1 MGLYTLE
8 PSVPTPFCSWP
19 RRNHPPSSPPY
30 FHLAFPALPSLPS
43 LWLLRLH
50 HEAPMPVGFFSLYL
64 HSLPLI
70 YFIKHTCVPLHP
82 TVTAI
87 CIHTSIQA
95 HMLLVNTNYIKPLL
109 LDAPIRKW
117 WAGKKI
123 TLSSWDKACQAR
135 TLKAVHQHFIHET
148 PLGIWVTPS
157 PRAESRASN
166 ETGGTKWDS
175 APRHHQSWRQ
185 LEMKLERGINYKDNC
200 IVMHPKKFFFPRCFQ
215 MRIRSVCCIDSLCP
229 KVKKC
234 ERDTEPGE
242 ILVQRFCIPFDL
254 YCKVV
259 NKILSKE
266 HISLQHVFAL
276 LTVILKHTSLHTL
289 N

>member
-1 MGLYTLE
+1 MAREKPSTILLTLF
-8 PSVPTPFCSWP
+8 PLGFS
-19 RRNHPPSSPPY
+19 NPPQLTRFVTSQASPWGSY
-30 FHLAFPALPSLPS
+30 ACGVF
-43 LWLLRLH
+43 
-50 HEAPMPVGFFSLYL
+50 
-64 HSLPLI
+64 SLPLHPLPLI
-70 YFIKHTCVPLHP
+70 NFIKHTCVPLHP

-109 LDAPIRKW
+109 LDVPIRKW

-234 ERDTEPGE
+234 EHDTEPGE